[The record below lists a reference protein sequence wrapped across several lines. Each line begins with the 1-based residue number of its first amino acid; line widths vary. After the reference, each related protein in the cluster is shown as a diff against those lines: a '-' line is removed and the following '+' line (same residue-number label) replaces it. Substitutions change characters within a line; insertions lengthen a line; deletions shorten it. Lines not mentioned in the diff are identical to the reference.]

1 LRKIGEQANKV
12 VSNKTQHLSAVDVVF
27 LSKYSEYHQGLI
39 PNHIYCLMDKVFSCK
54 CEYGTPSIS
63 NMNKK
68 KGVVVSSTFLVH
80 IMPDESSKYSYSR
93 YWNALD
99 WRLALIDD

>member
-1 LRKIGEQANKV
+1 
-12 VSNKTQHLSAVDVVF
+12 
-27 LSKYSEYHQGLI
+27 
-39 PNHIYCLMDKVFSCK
+39 
-54 CEYGTPSIS
+54 
-63 NMNKK
+63 MNKK

-80 IMPDESSKYSYSR
+80 IMQDESSKYSYSR